1 MLLTAQVKTGRLGKQ
16 EVEFF
21 LCHEKRMR
29 RSKSDSAHPVD
40 AEAGFTMATGE
51 NNSEYELGTVL
62 HALYLVLHNPYSL
75 PIREVIVLGPFT
87 DLGTEVSA

>member
-1 MLLTAQVKTGRLGKQ
+1 MLLTAQVKIGRLGKQ

-40 AEAGFTMATGE
+40 WVDPGGWI
-51 NNSEYELGTVL
+51 YDGD
-62 HALYLVLHNPYSL
+62 
-75 PIREVIVLGPFT
+75 RGKQ
-87 DLGTEVSA
+87 